1 MPLQGRRCL
10 VTGAT
15 SGLGE
20 VTASALADLG
30 AETIIVSRDKEK
42 CLSTVKRIQ
51 DQTGNPAVSYFKAD
65 LSSQEEIRG
74 FTEAVKKKYER
85 LDVLVNNAGGFFW
98 NRQESVDG
106 IEMTF
111 ALNHLNYFLVT
122 NLLLDLLGESSSARI
137 INVTS
142 GSHRSAEIDFNDL
155 QITKKYLH
163 FAAYGKSKLANIY
176 FTYELAR
183 RLKES
188 RITVNAVNPGFT
200 ATNIA
205 REGNLLGKIF
215 MPLARYFAIPREQGA
230 ETIIYLA
237 ASEEVEGISGK
248 YFQEKE
254 PIQTSPLSYD
264 VDIAKRLWSISE
276 KLTGLK

>member
-1 MPLQGRRCL
+1 MPMQGRRCL

-20 VTASALADLG
+20 VTAFALADLG
-30 AETIIVSRDKEK
+30 AEVIIVSRDEEK
-42 CLSTVKRIQ
+42 CLSTLKRIQ
-51 DQTGNPAVSYFKAD
+51 NQTGNPSVSYFKAD
-65 LSSQEEIRG
+65 LSSQKEIQG
-74 FTEAVKKKYER
+74 FADAVKKKYGR

-98 NRQESVDG
+98 SRQESVDG

-122 NLLLDLLGESSSARI
+122 NLLLGLLGESPSARI
-137 INVTS
+137 INVAS
-142 GSHRSAEIDFNDL
+142 GSHSSAEIDFNDL

-183 RLKES
+183 RLIGS

-205 REGNLLGKIF
+205 REGNLLGKLF
-215 MPLARYFAIPREQGA
+215 MPLARYFAIPREKGA

-237 ASEEVEGISGK
+237 SSEEVEGISGK

-264 VDIAKRLWSISE
+264 VDIAKRLWDISE

>member
-1 MPLQGRRCL
+1 MLL
-10 VTGAT
+10 
-15 SGLGE
+15 
-20 VTASALADLG
+20 
-30 AETIIVSRDKEK
+30 
-42 CLSTVKRIQ
+42 
-51 DQTGNPAVSYFKAD
+51 
-65 LSSQEEIRG
+65 
-74 FTEAVKKKYER
+74 KKYGR

-98 NRQESVDG
+98 SRQESVDG

-122 NLLLDLLGESSSARI
+122 NLLLGLLGESPSARI
-137 INVTS
+137 INVAS
-142 GSHRSAEIDFNDL
+142 GSHSSAEIDFNDL

-183 RLKES
+183 RLIGS

-205 REGNLLGKIF
+205 REGNLLGKLF
-215 MPLARYFAIPREQGA
+215 MPLARYFAIPREKGA

-237 ASEEVEGISGK
+237 SSEEVEGISGK

-264 VDIAKRLWSISE
+264 VDIAKRLWDISE

>member
-1 MPLQGRRCL
+1 MPMQGRRCL

-20 VTASALADLG
+20 VTAFALADLG
-30 AETIIVSRDKEK
+30 AEVIIVSRDEEK
-42 CLSTVKRIQ
+42 CLGTKKRIQ
-51 DQTGNPAVSYFKAD
+51 DQTGNPSVSYFKAD
-65 LSSQEEIRG
+65 LSSQKEIRE
-74 FTEAVKKKYER
+74 FADAVNKKYER

-137 INVTS
+137 INVAS
-142 GSHRSAEIDFNDL
+142 GSHSSAEIDFNDL

-183 RLKES
+183 QLKES

-215 MPLARYFAIPREQGA
+215 MPLARYFANPREKGA

-237 ASEEVEGISGK
+237 TSEEVEGISGK

-264 VDIAKRLWSISE
+264 IDIAKRLWAISE